1 MRVHKIKTKILFIA
15 LLFLANH
22 SLLFASERKHSIASK
37 ALSAI
42 DIDGVLNENDWQHA
56 SVADQFIQTEPFNG
70 KAATFDTRVY
80 ILYDEKA
87 IYIGALMLDPSP
99 DSIAQ
104 ELRSRDIIGLADY
117 FGVKIDPFNDGLN
130 AFGFF
135 VTAKGVQIDMKT
147 NNWDEDDVSWNAV
160 WKSSTSILENGWSVE
175 MMIPYSALRFPRGDQ
190 QQWGV
195 NFYRSIQRK
204 REYSTWNFIDSKSK
218 GTLRQMGE
226 TTIQSRIEPPLRLSA
241 TPYLSAAVSH
251 HSDNDKWSGAYNAGM
266 DLKVGLTES
275 FTLDLTLIPDFGQ
288 VESDDKIFSLSPFEV
303 FYEEKRPFFTEGTE
317 LFSKGNV
324 FYSRRIGATPKGYS
338 NIRQQYASGEILS
351 NPENIQ
357 LINAAKLSGKTSK
370 GLGVGVFNAI
380 TDNTF
385 ATIVDSTGN
394 EERFLTESSANY
406 NMLVFEQA
414 LPNNSQVTFYNT
426 NVYKPKDA
434 YIANVTG
441 TEFAVRNKKNRYEL
455 SGMLNVSQHYRDDK
469 KPVFGE
475 RFFLKTG
482 KVSGNFQ
489 ADTWFN
495 YVSGTYNPNDMGFQ
509 LRNNEL
515 ANGWNFRYNEYEP
528 KGNLLRWYSRF
539 YANHYYL
546 HQPRSFTILEM
557 GGDGRATFT
566 NHLTI
571 GGNLNYNPL
580 GFRDFYETRVKER
593 FVQWPASY
601 SISFWGS
608 PDYRKK
614 IMADYRF
621 GIRQNPELK
630 QLSWWTRVT
639 PRWKIQENFL
649 IVPEIQ
655 IDYQYNSYGYV
666 KDSLNILNE
675 RVILFGRRN
684 VENITTSITADYIF
698 TPNTSLAFRIRHYW
712 LNVEYLDFYNLKG
725 DGRFSTSDYSRPEDF
740 AVNTFN
746 IDMVFKWNFAP
757 GSELLLVWKNAI
769 YSQNSGEALTTGYFG
784 NLEQTLSSPTSNS
797 INIKLLY
804 YIDWQNLK
812 PSKRNSFAETDKLNG

>member
-1 MRVHKIKTKILFIA
+1 MCIFKIRTKILFIA

-22 SLLFASERKHSIASK
+22 SFLIANDKKQSIATK
-37 ALSAI
+37 ALNTI
-42 DIDGVLNENDWQHA
+42 VIDGVLNENEWQSA
-56 SVADQFIQTEPFNG
+56 SKANQFIQTEPFNG
-70 KAATFDTRVY
+70 KSATFDTHVY
-80 ILYDEKA
+80 VLYDDNA
-87 IYIGALMLDPSP
+87 LYIGALILDPSP

-104 ELRSRDIIGLADY
+104 ELRSRDIIGQADY

-175 MMIPYSALRFPRGDQ
+175 MMIPYSALRFPKGEQ
-190 QQWGV
+190 QKWGV

-226 TTIQSRIEPPLRLSA
+226 TTIPSRIEPPLRLSA

-251 HSDNDKWSGAYNAGM
+251 HSDNNKWSGAYNAGM

-324 FYSRRIGATPKGYS
+324 FYSRRIGATPQGYS
-338 NIRQQYASGEILS
+338 KIRQQYEANEIIS

-370 GLGVGVFNAI
+370 GLGIGVFNAL
-380 TDNTF
+380 TENTF
-385 ATIVDSTGN
+385 ATVKDSTGN
-394 EERFLTESSANY
+394 EERVLTESAANF
-406 NMLVFEQA
+406 NMFVFEQA

-426 NVYKPKDA
+426 NVYKPKDK

-441 TEFAVRNKKNRYEL
+441 TEFALRNKKNRYEI
-455 SGMLNVSQHYRDDK
+455 SGMLNVSQHFSQNK
-469 KPVFGE
+469 NPVFGE

-495 YVSGTYNPNDMGFQ
+495 YVSDTYNPNDMGFQ

-528 KGNLLRWYSRF
+528 KGNLLRWYGRF
-539 YANHYYL
+539 YVNHYYL
-546 HQPRSFTILEM
+546 HQPRSFAILEL
-557 GGDGRATFT
+557 GGDGRATFK
-566 NHLTI
+566 NHLTL
-571 GGNLNYNPL
+571 GGNISFTPL
-580 GFRDFYETRVKER
+580 GYRDFYEPRVKER
-593 FVQWPASY
+593 YVQWPAEY
-601 SISFWGS
+601 TISFWGS

-621 GIRQNPELK
+621 GISHAPD
-630 QLSWWTRVT
+630 LSYVFYWARFT
-639 PRWKIQENFL
+639 PRWKVQENFL
-649 IVPEIQ
+649 IIPEIRF
-655 IDYQYNSYGYV
+655 DYQNNSYGYV
-666 KDSLNILNE
+666 RDSINFNND

-684 VENITTSITADYIF
+684 VENITSSITADYIF
-698 TPNTSLAFRIRHYW
+698 TPDLSLAFRLRHYW
-712 LNVEYLDFYNLKG
+712 LNVNYLDFFNLTNEGK
-725 DGRFSTSDYSRPEDF
+725 FTLSDYSRSEDF
-740 AVNTFN
+740 AINTFN

-757 GSELLLVWKNAI
+757 GSELLLVWKNAV
-769 YSQNSGEALTTGYFG
+769 YSQNKGEALTTGYFN
-784 NLEQTLSSPTSNS
+784 NLEQTLNSPAANS
-797 INIKLLY
+797 LNIKLLY
-804 YIDWQNLK
+804 YIDWQNIK
-812 PSKRNSFAETDKLNG
+812 PSRSNSFSESGGRR